1 MQKSKVSPLSIASFL
16 VETYF
21 NDILLSTATAF
32 AYKYDGK
39 KYLITNYHVAY
50 GRNAETNECLDK
62 KYASIP
68 NKLKII
74 FYDKNAT
81 SMFLD
86 INYPE
91 YDNPFKF
98 IKKNGHIVDI
108 ASLELPDDFSGV
120 CINELE
126 QIFHEP
132 SWEENITL
140 EITEPLYVLG
150 YPRGINICY
159 TPIWKKSSIAS
170 EPELSVDGMQC
181 FYIDTTTREGMSGAP
196 VVYYSKDG
204 NYKTSEILFAVADR
218 PIYKFVGIYSGRDRN
233 DESHIAQLG
242 KVWKK
247 ELIEEII
254 NS

>member
-1 MQKSKVSPLSIASFL
+1 MSKPRINPLSISSFL
-16 VETYF
+16 VEAYF
-21 NDILLSTATAF
+21 NEILLSTATAF
-32 AYKYDGK
+32 AYRYNNK

-50 GRNAETNECLDK
+50 GRNAETNKCLDK

-74 FYDKNAT
+74 FYDKNAV

-86 INYPE
+86 INYLE
-91 YDNPFKF
+91 NNNPFKF
-98 IKKNGHIVDI
+98 IKKDGNIVDI
-108 ASLELPDDFSGV
+108 AIFELPDDFSGV

-126 QIFHEP
+126 QLFHEP
-132 SWEENITL
+132 SWEENVKL
-140 EITEPLYVLG
+140 EITEPLYVIG

-170 EPELSVDGMQC
+170 EPELNVDGMQC

-196 VVYYSKDG
+196 VVYYSSG
-204 NYKTSEILFAVADR
+204 GEYKTPEILFAIADR
-218 PIYKFVGIYSGRDRN
+218 SIYKFVGIYSGRDRS
-233 DESHIAQLG
+233 DEPHIAQLG

-247 ELIEEII
+247 ELIEEVI